1 MLLVVDAEVIFACL
15 IKRGFSLELVKIAKD
30 SGYRLITSEY
40 VFEEIR
46 RKEDKLLKYSKLE
59 RSKLWFVLFLLF
71 SEIEPIAREEYR
83 ELEKEAREN
92 APLEDFP
99 YLALALKFKRLGE
112 DVRIWSNDPEFRKK
126 SEKLVPFVS
135 TKELALELG
144 VI

>member
-15 IKRGFSLELVKIAKD
+15 IKKGFSLELVKIAKE
-30 SGYRLITSEY
+30 SGYRLVTPEY

-59 RSKLWFVLFLLF
+59 RSKLWFVLFLLL
-71 SEIEPIAREEYR
+71 SEIEPIPREEYR
-83 ELEKEAREN
+83 EFEKEAREN

-112 DVRIWSNDPEFRKK
+112 DVRIWSNDSEFRMK
-126 SEKLVPFVS
+126 SEKLVSFVS
-135 TKELALELG
+135 TKELASELG

>member
-15 IKRGFSLELVKIAKD
+15 IKRGFSLELVKVAKD
-30 SGYRLITSEY
+30 SGYRLVTPEY

-71 SEIEPIAREEYR
+71 SEIEPVVREEYK
-83 ELEKEAREN
+83 EFEEEARKN

-99 YLALALKFKRLGE
+99 YLALALKFRELGE
-112 DVRIWSNDPEFRKK
+112 DVRIWSNDSEFRKK

-135 TKELALELG
+135 TKELALKLG

>member
-30 SGYRLITSEY
+30 SGYRLVTPEY

-46 RKEDKLLKYSKLE
+46 RREDKLLKYSKLE

-71 SEIEPIAREEYR
+71 SEKEPMEREDR
-83 ELEKEAREN
+83 EFEEEARKN

-99 YLALALKFKRLGE
+99 YLALKFKRLGE
-112 DVRIWSNDPEFRKK
+112 NVRIWSNDSEFRRK
-126 SEKLVPFVS
+126 SEKLVRFVS
-135 TKELALELG
+135 TKELALELE
-144 VI
+144 VT